1 MEQRRVKQIMM
12 TLAVVAIAGCSDSWE
27 GFVYPNRNDLTRHR
41 NLGKFESLETCR
53 ASAFGFLAEIKALD
67 SGDYECGKN
76 CDNGSN
82 FSGIKL
88 CEETL
93 R

>member
-1 MEQRRVKQIMM
+1 MFKVMICVLPFFAM
-12 TLAVVAIAGCSDSWE
+12 VGCSDRWE
-27 GFVYPNRNDLTRHR
+27 GFVYPNRNNLSNHR
-41 NLGKFESLETCR
+41 NLGAFESLEMCR
-53 ASAFGFLAEIKALD
+53 AAAKGFLTEIKALE

-82 FSGIKL
+82 FSSGIKV